1 MELGACFK
9 ILNSKKSL
17 NAKQKLIL
25 SRRHIERDTN
35 SDLNMNCPPDSNYN
49 DANAEVLRALKG
61 DDRGVFW
68 WKLVV
73 KVMMICVAILLT
85 TMTYVQLSQSEAND
99 FEASVR
105 IYIRKD

>member
-1 MELGACFK
+1 MENK
-9 ILNSKKSL
+9 EVDQQV
-17 NAKQKLIL
+17 NAMYQNNDDGR
-25 SRRHIERDTN
+25 SESSDHDTDTN